1 MEVIHQ
7 HKHNGFVI
15 LVADK
20 NLDFRQVIIEDKTP
34 TGAQIAAAAGFK
46 PDQLAT
52 VIRLLA
58 SGAMEDI
65 RPDEIVT
72 LEIEPSRFIVAETDR
87 NYFFTVDG
95 ARKDWPYQ
103 HVTGQQIR
111 KLAELDDNRRLLL
124 EREEEADREIQNT
137 EIINLDEPGIER
149 FITRKAVWKL
159 NVQGIVLTIETP
171 QIKVRDAV
179 VLAGLN
185 PNENWHIYLK
195 VEGQPKQEKTLEDVI
210 DLTAPGIEKLRLTP
224 KDVANGEAA
233 SPPRRLFNLLPV
245 DEQHLNQLGY
255 RWETCLTCL
264 NGQDRRW
271 LVIHDFQLPEGYT
284 PRTARLALEVPP
296 GYPNAQIDMF
306 YFYPAVSLTSGAA
319 IPSVQVV
326 ATIDDVIFQGWS
338 RHRTPT
344 PWDPATDNVITQLA
358 LVDGCLL
365 KEIGE

>member
-7 HKHNGFVI
+7 HNHNGFVI

-65 RPDEIVT
+65 RPDEVVT

-195 VEGQPKQEKTLEDVI
+195 VEGQTKQEKTLEDVI

-255 RWETCLTCL
+255 RWETCL

-271 LVIHDFQLPEGYT
+271 LVIHDFKLPEGYT

-344 PWDPATDNVITQLA
+344 PWDPVTDNVITQLA

>member
-1 MEVIHQ
+1 MEVIQ
-7 HKHNGFVI
+7 QNPHNGFAI

-20 NLDFRQVIIEDKTP
+20 NLDFRQIIIEDKTP

-52 VIRLLA
+52 VIQLLA

-65 RPDEIVT
+65 RPDEVVT
-72 LEIEPSRFIVAETDR
+72 LEIEPSRFIVAQTDR

-103 HVTGQQIR
+103 HVTGHQIR
-111 KLAELDDNRRLLL
+111 KLAELADNFRLLL
-124 EREEEADREIQNT
+124 EREEEADLEIQNT
-137 EIINLDEPGIER
+137 DIINLDEPGIER

-159 NVQGIVLTIETP
+159 NVQGIVLTIDTP
-171 QIKVRDAV
+171 TIKVRDAV

-185 PNENWHIYLK
+185 PNDNWHIYLK
-195 VEGQPKQEKTLEDVI
+195 IEGQPKQEKTLEDVI

-233 SPPRRLFNLLPV
+233 LPPRRLFNLLPV
-245 DEQHLNQLGY
+245 DELHLNRMGY
-255 RWETCLTCL
+255 RWETCL
-264 NGQDRRW
+264 NAQDRRW

-284 PRTARLALEVPP
+284 PRIARLALEVPP
-296 GYPNAQIDMF
+296 GYPNSQIDMF
-306 YFYPAVSLTSGAA
+306 YFYPTVSLISGVE

-326 ATIDDVIFQGWS
+326 ATIDDVNFQGWS

-344 PWDPATDNVITQLA
+344 PWNPAIDNVITQLA